1 MPHMC
6 PCPGQDMVCPCP
18 RPLPWACACACA
30 FECMCV
36 CARPD
41 EVENEPLGHLHN
53 CRIRAPTD
61 FIYGPHSPN
70 FPPLLLQSRSQ
81 PLSAKPS
88 RPATASVS
96 VRATYGLCSS
106 FCTFRQFTFI
116 AWRMRCLRA
125 AQDVPPGSAM
135 PLHEIYTHCGLGRR
149 PSQFELPLVA
159 GWPPCMRLVVPV
171 VAMAASQF
179 IMKLERGQVD

>member
-1 MPHMC
+1 MH
-6 PCPGQDMVCPCP
+6 VCVHAQTRSRTSRSDICIIDP
-18 RPLPWACACACA
+18 
-30 FECMCV
+30 
-36 CARPD
+36 
-41 EVENEPLGHLHN
+41 

-88 RPATASVS
+88 HPATASVS